1 MKLPSLSI
9 AAKLYTIFALLAT
22 VTVALSVMAVLN
34 ARNNTTLSKEFERAF
49 LGTQNVERVNGLIYA
64 VVMES
69 RGIYM
74 SPDIPSAKRYGTLL
88 LQFNE
93 RIANVVADWR
103 KHVGGDDA
111 TQFAEFDKRIAQFM
125 DFRKELV
132 RLGTEVA
139 PAKGREWGD
148 NEANRSVRTAL
159 NKDMDALAQIYDAR
173 SKQIY
178 ADLEAGVAR
187 TAWLLGVL
195 SVVCVVLAVLG
206 IFIIGRAVAQPLR
219 NITRVTEEVASGATG
234 VTIPH
239 ANRHDEVGALARSI
253 MIFQQAIERN
263 AELNRTIAEDVKAR
277 EERNAHIR
285 SAVESFRASVEQSL
299 GAVARN
305 AETMRSTA
313 QTLTDV
319 SANAKEHS
327 GSAAA
332 ASDDTATN
340 VNTVASASEELTA
353 SIQEIARHV
362 TQATTV
368 VREAGATTESSAA
381 EIEGLAAAGQ
391 RIGAVIDLIQ
401 AIAAQTN
408 LLALNATIEA
418 ARAGD
423 AGKGFAV
430 VAQEVKSLANQT
442 AKATEEIAQ
451 QVAGIQTSTRSAVEA
466 VRHVAASMT
475 EIEKVTTAIASAV
488 EEQGAATQEIS
499 RNATLAAEGTKLL
512 ADNISTVNGAI
523 GETTRSAGAVLD
535 ASLSL
540 SEEANRLTSE
550 VQSFF
555 TRLQTGPFDRRETEK
570 PDYSGPERRGDRK
583 PKAA

>member
-22 VTVALSVMAVLN
+22 VTIGLSLWLALN
-34 ARNNTTLSKEFERAF
+34 ARNNTTLTQEFERAF
-49 LGTQNVERVNGLIYA
+49 VGAQNVERVNGLIYA

-74 SPDIPSAKRYGTLL
+74 SPDIPSAKRYGALL

-103 KHVGGDDA
+103 KHVGTADA
-111 TQFAEFDKRIAQFM
+111 GQFGEFEKRIQQFM
-125 DFRKELV
+125 EFRKELV
-132 RLGTEVA
+132 RLGTEVS

-159 NKDMDALAQIYDAR
+159 NKDLDGLAHIYDAR
-173 SKQIY
+173 SKQVY
-178 ADLEAGVAR
+178 AELEAGVAR

-195 SVVCVVLAVLG
+195 CVVAVVLALCG
-206 IFIIGRAVAQPLR
+206 IVIIGQAVARPLR
-219 NITRVTEEVASGATG
+219 NITRVTEEVAGGATG

-263 AELNRTIAEDVKAR
+263 VELNRTIAEDVKAR

-285 SAVESFRASVEQSL
+285 TAVDAFRGSVEQAL
-299 GAVARN
+299 AAVARN

-313 QTLTDV
+313 QNLTDV

-327 GSAAA
+327 GSAAS

-362 TQATTV
+362 TQATSV
-368 VREAGATTESSAA
+368 VREAGATTETSAA

-451 QVAGIQTSTRSAVEA
+451 QVAGIQTSTKSAVEA
-466 VRHVAASMT
+466 VRHVAASMS

-499 RNATLAAEGTKLL
+499 RNATLAAQGTKLL

-540 SEEANRLTSE
+540 SEEANRLTTE

-555 TRLQTGPFDRRETEK
+555 TTLQTGPMDRRETENS
-570 PDYSGPERRGDRK
+570 DFTGPERRANRRAK
-583 PKAA
+583 VA

>member
-22 VTVALSVMAVLN
+22 ATVALSLLAVLN
-34 ARNNTTLSKEFERAF
+34 ARNNTELNDEFERAF
-49 LGTQNVERVNGLIYA
+49 LGAQNVERVNGLIYA

-74 SPDIPSAKRYGTLL
+74 SPDIPTAKRYGTLL

-93 RIANVVADWR
+93 RIAKVVEDWR
-103 KHVGGDDA
+103 KNVGKVEG
-111 TQFAEFDKRIAQFM
+111 TEFAQFDKRIQQFM
-125 DFRKELV
+125 DFRRELV
-132 RLGTEVA
+132 RLGTEIA

-159 NKDMDALAQIYDAR
+159 NKDLDTLAQIYDAR
-173 SKQIY
+173 AKKIY
-178 ADLEAGVAR
+178 AELEAGVER

-195 SVVCVVLAVLG
+195 CVVSVLLAVAG
-206 IFIIGRAVAQPLR
+206 IAIIWRAVARPLR
-219 NITRVTEEVASGATG
+219 EITHVTEEVAGGSVGI
-234 VTIPH
+234 TIPY
-239 ANRHDEVGALARSI
+239 ADRQDEVGALARSI
-253 MIFQQAIERN
+253 LVFQNAMKRN
-263 AELNRTIAEDVKAR
+263 AELNRAISDDVKAR
-277 EERNAHIR
+277 EAHNAQIQ
-285 SAVESFRASVEQSL
+285 SAVESFRVTVEQAL
-299 GAVARN
+299 GAVSRN
-305 AETMRSTA
+305 ADTMRSTA
-313 QTLTDV
+313 QTLTGV
-319 SANAKEHS
+319 ASHAKDQT
-327 GSAAA
+327 GSAAV
-332 ASDDTATN
+332 ASDETSTN

-368 VREAGATTESSAA
+368 VREAGATTEASAA

-451 QVAGIQTSTRSAVEA
+451 QVAGIQTSTKSAVEA

-499 RNATLAAEGTKLL
+499 RNATLAAQGTKTL
-512 ADNISTVNGAI
+512 ATNISTVNGAI
-523 GETTRSAGAVLD
+523 GETTRSAGAVLE

-540 SEEANRLTSE
+540 SDEATRLTE
-550 VQSFF
+550 DVQNFF
-555 TRLQTGPFDRRETEK
+555 ASLRTGPMNRRAE
-570 PDYSGPERRGDRK
+570 DQASFGGPERRQSRN
-583 PKAA
+583 AAA